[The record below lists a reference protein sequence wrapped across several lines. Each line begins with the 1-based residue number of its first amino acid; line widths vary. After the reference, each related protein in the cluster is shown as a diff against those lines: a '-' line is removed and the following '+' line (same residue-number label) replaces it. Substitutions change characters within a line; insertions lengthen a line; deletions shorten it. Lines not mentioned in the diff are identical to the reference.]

1 MKTIID
7 WQPFDVGA
15 GTYFRFIFDDFTW
28 SYSDFA
34 IKDFHVRYDEDGCS
48 SEIIALSYILSEQKT
63 YTVDEF
69 KTLLEKASL
78 ELLKR

>member
-7 WQPFDVGA
+7 WNTLDVGA

-28 SYSDFA
+28 NYSDFI
-34 IKDFHVRYDEDGCS
+34 IKDFHVRYDCEGFSDELCL
-48 SEIIALSYILSEQKT
+48 LSYTLSEQKT

-69 KTLLEKASL
+69 KTLLEKAGL